1 MSSSLEEDAA
11 TAEYNRKVANNRAD
25 FTLEQKEEFGEA
37 FMNFAD
43 EEGNLDIPAL
53 GNLLEALGEDLAE
66 DDVAEMFKEVDE
78 DGSGE
83 VDFDEFIEMM
93 RKRLLTEPE
102 IEIEIRS
109 AFNLLDKDESGK
121 IDRNEI
127 INVVVEFCG
136 KLTISEVDE
145 LIAWCDINNDGQID
159 FEEFCMIM
167 KQLTVA
173 ERQAQRFL
181 EEAIVE

>member
-1 MSSSLEEDAA
+1 MSSLEEE
-11 TAEYNRKVANNRAD
+11 AERERYIRKVANNRAD

-43 EEGNLDIPAL
+43 AEGNLDEPAL
-53 GNLLEALGEDLAE
+53 GSLLEALGEDLTADE
-66 DDVAEMFKEVDE
+66 IAVMFKEVDE

-93 RKRLLTEPE
+93 RKRLLTDPE
-102 IEIEIRS
+102 VDLEIRS
-109 AFNLLDKDESGK
+109 AFNLLDKDGSGK
-121 IDRNEI
+121 IDRDEI

-136 KLTISEVDE
+136 KLTVGEVDE
-145 LIAWCDINNDGQID
+145 LISWCDINSDGQID
-159 FEEFCMIM
+159 FDEFCLIM

-173 ERQAQRFL
+173 ETQAQRFL
-181 EEAIVE
+181 EEAIME